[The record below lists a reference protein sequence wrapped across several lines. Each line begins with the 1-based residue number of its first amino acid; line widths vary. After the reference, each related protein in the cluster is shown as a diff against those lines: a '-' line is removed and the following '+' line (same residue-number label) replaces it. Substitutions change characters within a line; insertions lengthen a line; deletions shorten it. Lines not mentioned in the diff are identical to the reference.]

1 MTARHFFRLLSA
13 VIAVVPLAS
22 PAAPSAALG
31 YQPKY
36 RPGFEH
42 FDYVR
47 SDAPKGGEL
56 VMSAFGNFDSFNP
69 FLLKG
74 IPAAGLG
81 DLVFETLMEQS
92 LDEPYSLYAHLAE
105 DIEVAANRLAVTFR
119 LDPRARFSDGSP
131 VTAEDVKFS
140 FDTLKSKQAHP
151 RYRFYWA
158 DITQA
163 VVLDARR
170 VRFDFAK
177 INPELHLI
185 AAQIPIFARRWIGD
199 ASFDARA
206 TVAPIASGP
215 YVLESFDLGK
225 RVSYKRNPDY
235 WAKDRNTRR
244 GMFNFERITYK
255 YYKDD
260 TVRLEGLKAGEYD
273 FIWVYH
279 SKQWARDFVGPPFD
293 AGLIK
298 KVELKHRNNAGMQ
311 GFIFNIRRPI
321 FQDVRVRKAISL
333 ALDFEWSNK
342 NLFYDQY
349 SRCNSYFSNSELAS
363 SGLPSGDELRLLEPF
378 RDRLPPAVFTAVWE
392 PPSTKPPHSLRDNLR
407 KAKALLEEA
416 GWKLKDGVLQSADGR
431 RLEFEV
437 MLAQKGFERI
447 LAPFAHN
454 LGKLGVKAH
463 YRTVDVALYQRRT
476 DTFDFDM
483 MVESFGQSQSPGNE
497 LMSLWHSSAADQEGS
512 NNSIGIKDPVVD
524 ALIEK
529 LIYAPDRQHL
539 ISAARALDRV
549 LLHGE
554 YLVPNWYIGA
564 HRVAHWDKFGFPE
577 RLPLYFGADGWMLR
591 TAWRK

>member
-1 MTARHFFRLLSA
+1 MTARNLFNWVGA
-13 VIAVVPLAS
+13 VLIALPLAA

-31 YQPKY
+31 YAPKY
-36 RPGFEH
+36 NPGFSH

-47 SDAPKGGEL
+47 PDAPKGGEL
-56 VMSAFGNFDSFNP
+56 ILSAFGNFDSFNP

-74 IPAAGLG
+74 IPAAGLS
-81 DLVFETLMEQS
+81 DLMFETLMEQS

-105 DIEVAANRLAVTFR
+105 DIELAPDRLAVTFR

-131 VTAEDVKFS
+131 VTAADVKFS

-158 DITQA
+158 DITHA

-177 INPELHLI
+177 LNPELHLI
-185 AAQIPIFARRWIGD
+185 VAQMPIFARRWVGEQ
-199 ASFDARA
+199 SFEKLA

-215 YVLESFDLGK
+215 YLLESFDLGR
-225 RVSYKRNPDY
+225 RVSYKRNPEY
-235 WAKDRNTRR
+235 WAKDHNTRR

-279 SKQWARDFVGPPFD
+279 SKQWARDFVGPSFD

-298 KVELKHRNNAGMQ
+298 KTELKHRNNAGMQ

-321 FQDVRVRKAISL
+321 FKDVRVRRAIGL

-342 NLFYDQY
+342 NLFYNQY
-349 SRCNSYFSNSELAS
+349 TRCNSYFSNSELAS
-363 SGLPSGDELRLLEPF
+363 SGLPSGDELKLLEPF
-378 RDRLPPAVFTAVWE
+378 RKQLPAAVFTEVWA
-392 PPSTKPPHSLRDNLR
+392 PPSTAAPDSPRENLR
-407 KAKALLEEA
+407 KAKALLAEA
-416 GWKLKDGVLQSADGR
+416 GWTLKGGVLQNADGL

-447 LAPFAHN
+447 LAPFSHN
-454 LGKLGVKAH
+454 LSKLGIKAR
-463 YRTVDVALYQRRT
+463 YRTVDVALYQRRN

-497 LMSLWHSSAADQEGS
+497 LMNLWHSSAADQEGS
-512 NNSIGIKDPVVD
+512 NNTIGIKDPVVD

-529 LIYAPDRQHL
+529 LIYAPDRKRL
-539 ISAARALDRV
+539 VTAARALDRV

-554 YLVPNWYIGA
+554 YLAPNWYIGA
-564 HRVAHWDKFGFPE
+564 HRVAYWDKFGFPE
-577 RLPLYFGADGWMLR
+577 KLPLYFGADGWLLR
-591 TAWRK
+591 SAWRK